1 MGGDQHG
8 TALIAELAQQA
19 DDPRFGLH
27 IDAGERFIQQDHLT
41 LLSDGAGKKDAL
53 FLPAGELANLPM
65 AELAHA
71 HAGQR
76 GIDNFAIARLCPPQP
91 AHMAVAA
98 HHHHI
103 LHQHREGPVHLFRLR
118 DIGDQILAQRAIDR
132 LAEYGDLAVTD
143 AHKAHQ
149 RFKQRGFTRA
159 VNPHQRGNGA
169 AWYAERGV
177 AQGGVAV
184 APGNGELVDIQTRL
198 RCIHGCFLIPSWIP
212 LTMVSVV
219 TRSRSSQVGT
229 GPSAALS
236 ESTYSTPP

>member
-27 IDAGERFIQQDHLT
+27 IDAGERLIQQDHLT
-41 LLSDGAGKKDAL
+41 LLSDSAGKENAL

-65 AELAHA
+65 AVLAHA

-76 GIDNFAIARLCPPQP
+76 GIDNVAIARLCPPQP

-118 DIGDQILAQRAIDR
+118 DIGDQVLA
-132 LAEYGDLAVTD
+132 D

-149 RFKQRGFTRA
+149 RFKQCGFTRA
-159 VNPHQRGNGA
+159 VNAHQCGNGA
-169 AWYAERGV
+169 ARYAERGV
-177 AQGGVAV
+177 AQGSVAV
-184 APGNGELVDIQTRL
+184 APGDGELVDIQSRL
-198 RCIHGCFLIPSWIP
+198 RCIHCCFLIPSWIP

-229 GPSAALS
+229 GPSATLS
-236 ESTYSTPP
+236 ESTYNTPP